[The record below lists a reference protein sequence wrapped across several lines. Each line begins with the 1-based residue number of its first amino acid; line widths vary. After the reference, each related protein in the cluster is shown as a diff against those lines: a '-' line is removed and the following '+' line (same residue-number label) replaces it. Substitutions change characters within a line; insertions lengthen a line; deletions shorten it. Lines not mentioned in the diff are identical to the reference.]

1 MKINKDVLKA
11 FFWVLLIS
19 LFAASVIYLT
29 KSQNKDQIQ
38 QLQELKDLAIAER
51 QRSEL
56 AEQRANIK
64 RDSAMSVML
73 QTKSEFTKLNTQYN
87 TIVKNIAGIRID
99 LDSHLFEL
107 QNIQDEK
114 ANIPDATLSEQVD
127 FLSKFRY
134 TEY

>member
-11 FFWVLLIS
+11 FFWVMLIS
-19 LFAASVIYLT
+19 VFAASVIYLT
-29 KSQNKDQIQ
+29 KSQNKDQIR
-38 QLQELKDLAIAER
+38 QLQELKGLAIAER
-51 QRSEL
+51 HRSEL

-73 QTKSEFTKLNTQYN
+73 QTRSEFAKLNTQYN

-107 QNIQDEK
+107 QNIKDEK